1 MPRQLAACT
10 TNLYSMTPDSTSVS
24 LSKLEPVAEAALLHE
39 AMGKRG
45 AMSHEIKPVF
55 PGAKLLGRA
64 LTIRS
69 SPGDN
74 LMLHL
79 AISVAKPGDIL
90 VAMVDG
96 FLEAGIWGDLATVA
110 AQMRGVKGLL
120 TDGAVRDVEGI
131 SRLNFPVFARGV
143 SIKGTTKKQKGELNQ
158 PISIGGVWVHPGDY
172 VVGDVDGVVVVPAAE
187 VDSAVAKAC
196 EIRKREEGIIE
207 QLKQGGL
214 TLDLL
219 GMRPVLKELGL
230 DKP

>member
-1 MPRQLAACT
+1 
-10 TNLYSMTPDSTSVS
+10 MTPDSTAVAI
-24 LSKLEPVAEAALLHE
+24 SKLEPVAEAALLHE

-45 AMSHEIKPVF
+45 AMSHEIKPAF

-64 LTIRS
+64 LTIKS

-79 AISVAKPGDIL
+79 AISVAQPGDIL
-90 VAMVDG
+90 VAGVDG

-110 AQMRGVKGLL
+110 AQMRGIKGLL

-131 SRLNFPVFARGV
+131 SRLNFPVFSRGL
-143 SIKGTTKKQKGELNQ
+143 SIKGTTKKQKGELNR
-158 PISIGGVWVHPGDY
+158 PISIGGVWVQPGDY
-172 VVGDVDGVVVVPAAE
+172 IVGDVDGVVVVPAAE
-187 VDSAVAKAC
+187 VDAAVAKAY
-196 EIRKREEGIIE
+196 EIRQREEAIIAK
-207 QLKQGGL
+207 LKEGGL

-230 DKP
+230 DKA